1 MGIMTILWIIAL
13 VMLGAVVAPVAA
25 VSCAVAARSRQ
36 KSSWSGV
43 AYFVGAGALYGVFVT
58 GWVYVLAHIFNRS
71 LPLPVMV
78 VVYFLPYVSWIC
90 FVAGGIGLEI
100 YLVWGHT
107 LGFGGISVA
116 PGATVGSAVWM
127 SMLLGGIAAGCLF
140 SSAMSLRDI
149 ARRYKR
155 DRARRTEAPSLDFGY
170 IKPFLY
176 NYVWLV
182 IGIYAA
188 YMFAMHITDIG
199 ACDGCI
205 FF

>member
-1 MGIMTILWIIAL
+1 MGFITILWIIAL

-25 VSCAVAARSRQ
+25 VSCAVAARYRRL
-36 KSSWSGV
+36 SWSGI
-43 AYFVGAGALYGVFVT
+43 AYFAGAGALYGVFVT
-58 GWVYVLAHIFNRS
+58 GWIYVLARTFNRS

-78 VVYFLPYVSWIC
+78 VAYFLPYVSWIC

-100 YLVWGHT
+100 YEVWGHT

-140 SSAMSLRDI
+140 SSAMSLRDL

-155 DRARRTEAPSLDFGY
+155 DRARRTEATSLDFGY

-176 NYVWLV
+176 LACYRHLCCLYV
-182 IGIYAA
+182 
-188 YMFAMHITDIG
+188 
-199 ACDGCI
+199 CDAHNRHRSLRRLRI
-205 FF
+205 L